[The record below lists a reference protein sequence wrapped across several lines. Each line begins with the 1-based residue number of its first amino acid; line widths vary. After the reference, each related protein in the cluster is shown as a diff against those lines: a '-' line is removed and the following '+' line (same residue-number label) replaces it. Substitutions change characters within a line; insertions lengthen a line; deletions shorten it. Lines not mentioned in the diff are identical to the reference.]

1 MSGACTEPSRKYPGG
16 RTGTSAGYQRHRA
29 VGEEP
34 CPECFDANREKGRL
48 AWASL
53 TPDQREARR
62 EQNRIE
68 AARRRAVKPAGVRC
82 EKHSYIAKNRAI
94 IRAAKDKPCMDCGVA
109 YPYYVMQFDH
119 VVGDK
124 KFNIGPIG
132 PTSKRSTLLEEI
144 AKCQVVC
151 ANCHAMRT
159 HARKELKKSA

>member
-1 MSGACTEPSRKYPGG
+1 M
-16 RTGTSAGYQRHRA
+16 
-29 VGEEP
+29 
-34 CPECFDANREKGRL
+34 
-48 AWASL
+48 
-53 TPDQREARR
+53 RR
-62 EQNRIE
+62 
-68 AARRRAVKPAGVRC
+68 

-124 KFNIGPIG
+124 KFNIGLIG